1 MKKKTFLVTGGTG
14 FIGSHISELLARKNF
29 NVKIYDDNSLGKIHN
44 IKKFKNRI
52 KFIKGDI
59 RNKKLL
65 KKSLKGVDAVVH
77 LAYINGT
84 KHFYN
89 IPITILDIAVK
100 GLTNIIDCCIDN
112 KIKELYL
119 ASTAEVF
126 QTAHKIPTKED
137 EPLKIPDVHNPRY
150 SYACGKILTEV
161 MGIHYGKKF
170 FKKLVIFRPYNIY
183 GTRMGKDHVIPDFI
197 KRLKK
202 TKGRSFKIQGSGNE
216 IRSFCHIDDFVS
228 AFNLLLTKGKHL
240 NIYNIGTDERIKIKD
255 LAYKMSKI
263 LKRKISIK
271 KTPLAKGS
279 TKIRV
284 PDITKIKNIGFKPKL
299 NLDKG
304 LRKSIL

>member
-77 LAYINGT
+77 LAYVNGT

-216 IRSFCHIDDFVS
+216 IRSFCHIDDFCKGIQIILDYGRDGEIYHIGNDEEVTIGELCNKLIS
-228 AFNLLLTKGKHL
+228 KMGYNLKVKYSEAPKGET
-240 NIYNIGTDERIKIKD
+240 NR
-255 LAYKMSKI
+255 
-263 LKRKISIK
+263 RC
-271 KTPLAKGS
+271 
-279 TKIRV
+279 
-284 PDITKIKNIGFKPKL
+284 PDISKLRALGYSPKI
-299 NLDKG
+299 NLDIG
-304 LRKSIL
+304 LETVL

>member
-14 FIGSHISELLARKNF
+14 FIGSHISELLVNKNF
-29 NVKIYDDNSLGKIHN
+29 KVKIYDNNSLGRSIN
-44 IKKFKNRI
+44 IKNFKNKI
-52 KFIKGDI
+52 IFIKGDI

-65 KKSLKGVDAVVH
+65 KKALKGVDAVIH
-77 LAYINGT
+77 LAYVNGT

-89 IPITILDIAVK
+89 IPIEILDIAVK
-100 GLTNIIDCCIDN
+100 GITNILECCIEK

-126 QTAHKIPTKED
+126 QTAYRIPTRED

-170 FKKLVIFRPYNIY
+170 FKKLIIFRPYNIY
-183 GTRMGKDHVIPDFI
+183 GSRMGKDHVVPDFL

-202 TKGRSFKIQGSGNE
+202 SKGKRFKIQGSGNE
-216 IRSFCHIDDFVS
+216 IRSFCHIEDFIA

-240 NIYNIGTDERIKIKD
+240 SIYNIGTDERIKIRD
-255 LAYKMSKI
+255 LAYK
-263 LKRKISIK
+263 
-271 KTPLAKGS
+271 
-279 TKIRV
+279 
-284 PDITKIKNIGFKPKL
+284 ITF
-299 NLDKG
+299 
-304 LRKSIL
+304 S